1 MADHCEMCAETYD
14 SKFLKHM
21 TQNYKWTYTVFYI
34 LYFLIPI
41 LKWFLKLLTNKNLK
55 CVKCIC
61 INLTLLWKS
70 ISKIHYN
77 QLPSEVTS
85 KEVFS
90 EETKIEILGL
100 SSKCYM
106 WWKPK
111 NAHCPEHTICNV
123 KDGGDT
129 FQQDNYTKHTVR
141 ATTKWYRMDHSKPR
155 PKSNWEIVARL
166 ENWSSL
172 IVSIQS
178 D

>member
-14 SKFLKHM
+14 SKFQKHM

-41 LKWFLKLLTNKNLK
+41 LKWFLKLLKNKNLK

-70 ISKIHYN
+70 ISKLHYN

-111 NAHCPEHTICNV
+111 NAHCPEHTICKMEV
-123 KDGGDT
+123 T
-129 FQQDNYTKHTVR
+129 
-141 ATTKWYRMDHSKPR
+141 P
-155 PKSNWEIVARL
+155 
-166 ENWSSL
+166 SSRTITL
-172 IVSIQS
+172 NIQS
-178 D
+178 ELQQNGIEWTIQSPDPNQIEKLWQDLKTGVHW